1 MIGISLF
8 FLFIVQ
14 PKGATAFSLTCQ
26 NEMIRIKGHHRQA
39 VLRYQMVRLDVEK
52 RELLQSKPT
61 RNSRRE
67 RPARE
72 IVSREITAA
81 WWQAPQRQRLIRPM
95 IVAKHSLPIPVTI
108 LGFQSSKRTGCS
120 LLLHNLFSLS

>member
-52 RELLQSKPT
+52 RTTPVKANKKLAT
-61 RNSRRE
+61 RTASQRNRQPGDNGSMV
-67 RPARE
+67 A
-72 IVSREITAA
+72 STAA
-81 WWQAPQRQRLIRPM
+81 TKAYQAHDRSKTQLAYSRNHPRL
-95 IVAKHSLPIPVTI
+95 SE
-108 LGFQSSKRTGCS
+108 FQANG
-120 LLLHNLFSLS
+120 LFSASS